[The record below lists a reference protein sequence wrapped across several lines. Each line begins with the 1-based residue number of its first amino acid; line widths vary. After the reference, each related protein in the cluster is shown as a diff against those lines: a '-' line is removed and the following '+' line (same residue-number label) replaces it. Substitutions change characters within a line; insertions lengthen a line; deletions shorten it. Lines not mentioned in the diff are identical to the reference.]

1 MHYKLVSKNLQEET
15 KQEQIK
21 YYLPKQALRKTRRRS
36 NQLEKK
42 HLWNKTSIENTKKTL
57 LEN

>member
-21 YYLPKQALRKTRRRS
+21 YYLLKQALRKTMRRS

-42 HLWNKTSIENTKKTL
+42 HL
-57 LEN
+57 

>member
-1 MHYKLVSKNLQEET
+1 MHNKLVSKDLQEET

-36 NQLEKK
+36 NQLGKK
-42 HLWNKTSIENTKKTL
+42 HL
-57 LEN
+57 